1 MAVGLAISGIAGTD
15 PATDATGS
23 GSLHLEVR
31 PDAQGQ
37 GVILRWFG
45 PEGVPCQ
52 VQYSTN
58 LTTWTESGPILAGTN
73 GWMSVTM
80 PLGEDPQCYF
90 RVVDAGVHQHSAAA
104 AAASGVVTAFFSAGV
119 LTVIGSELDDPIAV
133 SRNVSGQLLV
143 NGGAVSV
150 QGGPATVAN
159 TTLINLFGQG
169 GHDTLSLDERNGA
182 LPRAQMFGGPGNDI
196 LTGGSGAD
204 QLFGQSGQDTL
215 LGRGGADFLFGGTEN
230 DQLIGGD
237 GNDSV
242 FGESGNDLL
251 IWNPGDDTDLMEGG
265 LGVDTVEV
273 NGGNGAEA
281 FTAIANGTRVRF
293 DRLSPAPFSL
303 DIGTCESLVLN
314 ARGGNDTF
322 SATGNLAAL
331 IRLTVDGGTGN
342 DTLLGSNGADVLL
355 GGDGDDFID
364 GQQGNDVV
372 FLGAGN
378 DTFQWDP
385 GDGSDT
391 IEGQGGTDRVLFR
404 GSSANEMLTVS
415 ANGQRVR
422 FTRNLGN
429 VVLDLNGVEQL
440 DLHPLGGADVVTVND
455 LTGTGLTLANISLA
469 GTLGGTTGD
478 SQPDLVVVNGS
489 PGDDLVEVT
498 GTGTSYRVA
507 GLSTA
512 LLVSHSEGALDSL
525 VLNTLG
531 GHDTLTASTL
541 PAGIVKLTLDGGAG
555 NDTLLGSRGN
565 DVLLGG
571 DQNDLIDGQQGNDVV
586 FLGAG
591 NDTFR
596 WDPGDGNDTIEG
608 QGGTDKLLFNGSNA
622 SESYDLS
629 ANGGRIR
636 FFRNVGSVT
645 LDLDDVERIEC
656 RTLGGA
662 DHLVVGDLS
671 ATDTTQVNVNL
682 AASSGAGDGQPDTV
696 TVNGTN
702 ANDSIT
708 ISGSGTSASV
718 NGLRATVQITGAESD
733 RDRLILNAQ
742 GGNDTVDAT
751 RLAAGV
757 IGLTLNGGLGDD
769 TLLGSRGDD
778 VVQGGDGND
787 VALLGA
793 GNDTFVWN
801 PGDDNDT
808 IEGQAG
814 FDTLLFNGSGAAE
827 NVELSANGSR
837 LRFFRNVA
845 SVVMDGNGLENIHF
859 RALGGSDVVVINDL
873 AGTDVTSVQ
882 VALSG
887 PAGGTTG
894 DGQPDSVIVQGTA
907 SQDTVLV
914 NGSAS
919 GVHVIGLIPAVTI
932 TGSEAT
938 HDRLT
943 LNLLAGDDLLDAS
956 NLIAGL
962 IALTGNGGAGHD
974 VLIGSGGPDVL
985 LGGDGDDVL
994 LGGPGIDI
1002 LDGGPGQNVVIQ
1014 D

>member
-378 DTFQWDP
+378 DTF
-385 GDGSDT
+385 
-391 IEGQGGTDRVLFR
+391 
-404 GSSANEMLTVS
+404 
-415 ANGQRVR
+415 
-422 FTRNLGN
+422 
-429 VVLDLNGVEQL
+429 
-440 DLHPLGGADVVTVND
+440 
-455 LTGTGLTLANISLA
+455 
-469 GTLGGTTGD
+469 
-478 SQPDLVVVNGS
+478 
-489 PGDDLVEVT
+489 
-498 GTGTSYRVA
+498 
-507 GLSTA
+507 
-512 LLVSHSEGALDSL
+512 
-525 VLNTLG
+525 
-531 GHDTLTASTL
+531 
-541 PAGIVKLTLDGGAG
+541 
-555 NDTLLGSRGN
+555 
-565 DVLLGG
+565 
-571 DQNDLIDGQQGNDVV
+571 
-586 FLGAG
+586 
-591 NDTFR
+591 R

-702 ANDSIT
+702 ANDTIT